1 MKKLVSLATFGLA
14 LASVAAPQK
23 LAEVAVSDRTAI
35 LNQAS
40 KLGEMTGIP
49 MIGLGAVGLLS
60 ANPLAADFGAPRDGA
75 VTTIAVYGD
84 LDVLKST
91 ADVDAFGETL
101 HFAVAYPASADKA
114 AYEAKKSLTAT
125 NGVYTADGQVVAYSA
140 DGAWAVVGDDA
151 DTVRAVIPAAG
162 KAKLTQ
168 GELVRV
174 TLTEPAMAGLD
185 KIFEIAAAEIPEF
198 AAQMKAQRVALQQM
212 NDLSIALRVSE
223 RGIDL
228 LADMGARPGSEFD
241 KAGRTALPAN
251 PLAFAGKEALVAA
264 AQMANCG
271 TDASEKQWKSLIE
284 FFAGRGL
291 TLDFVS
297 FKKEGKVCR
306 FEIDPQGVVDFV
318 KKGDAEKWVKALDD
332 ESFEKE
338 LETLVTNV
346 KPYTA
351 AGAEAYGSVAIKGR
365 TLAST
370 PAVRFAKAMPEVRK
384 PFYSVTVMSLYGAL
398 REATEATLKVMPA
411 SAGVEPE
418 QVEMVRGVLQTLPAA
433 GDGCF
438 TMTAWREG
446 TRHCFLMRATPEEV
460 KGLAAVGKLAAS
472 AVGSVWSPGSGFGEE
487 LPPDEDDDDDDDD
500 DEDED

>member
-1 MKKLVSLATFGLA
+1 MKKLVSLATFGLV

-151 DTVRAVIPAAG
+151 DTVRAVVPAAG

-228 LADMGARPGSEFD
+228 LADMGARPGSEFN

-271 TDASEKQWKSLIE
+271 TDASEKQWMSLIE

-332 ESFEKE
+332 DEAFEKE
-338 LETLVTNV
+338 LEPLVTNV

-411 SAGVEPE
+411 EAGVAPE
-418 QVEMVRGVLQTLPAA
+418 KIEMVRGVLQTLPAA

-438 TMTAWREG
+438 AMAAWRAG
-446 TRHCFLMRATPEEV
+446 TRHCLLMRATPEEV
-460 KGLAAVGKLAAS
+460 KGLTAVGKLAAS

-487 LPPDEDDDDDDDD
+487 LPPDEDDDDDDD
-500 DEDED
+500 ED

>member
-151 DTVRAVIPAAG
+151 DTVRAVVPAAG

-198 AAQMKAQRVALQQM
+198 AAQLKAQHELLKQM
-212 NDLSIALRVSE
+212 TDLSLALRVSE

-228 LADMGARPGSEFD
+228 LGDMGLRPGSEFD

-318 KKGDAEKWVKALDD
+318 TKGGAEKWVKALDD

-351 AGAEAYGSVAIKGR
+351 EGAEAYGSVAIKGR

-370 PAVRFAKAMPEVRK
+370 PAVRFAKAMSEVKK
-384 PFYSVTVMSLYGAL
+384 PFYSVTVMSLYGTL

-411 SAGVEPE
+411 EAGVEPE

-438 TMTAWREG
+438 AMAAWREG
-446 TRHCFLMRATPEEV
+446 ARHCFLMRATPEEV
-460 KGLAAVGKLAAS
+460 KGLTAVGKLAAS

-487 LPPDEDDDDDDDD
+487 LPPDEDDDDDDD
-500 DEDED
+500 ED

>member
-23 LAEVAVSDRTAI
+23 LAEVAVSDRTVI

-60 ANPLAADFGAPRDGA
+60 DNPLAADFGAPRDGA

-84 LDVLKST
+84 LDALKSA
-91 ADVDAFGETL
+91 ADVDAFGKTL

-151 DTVRAVIPAAG
+151 DTVRAVVPAAG

-174 TLTEPAMAGLD
+174 TLTEPAMAGLVKLFD
-185 KIFEIAAAEIPEF
+185 LIAADIPDLS
-198 AAQMKAQRVALQQM
+198 AQLKAQQEILKQM
-212 NDLSIALRVSE
+212 TDFSLALRVSE

-228 LADMGARPGSEFD
+228 LSDMGVRPGSEFD

-251 PLAFAGKEALVAA
+251 PLAFAGKDALVAV
-264 AQMANCG
+264 AQAANCG
-271 TDASEKQWKSLIE
+271 TAASEAQWKSMIE
-284 FFAGRGL
+284 LFTKRGL

-297 FKKEGKVCR
+297 CKTEGKVCR
-306 FEIDPQGVVDFV
+306 VVIDPQGVVDFV
-318 KKGDAEKWVKALDD
+318 EKGGAEKWGKALDD
-332 ESFEKE
+332 EALEKE
-338 LETLVTNV
+338 LEALVTTT
-346 KPYTA
+346 KPFTA
-351 AGAEAYGSVAIKGR
+351 AGVEAYASGAIKGE
-365 TLAST
+365 TLVST
-370 PAVRFAKAMPEVRK
+370 PAVRFAKAMSEVKK
-384 PFYSVTVMSLYGAL
+384 PFYSVAVVSFYGFL
-398 REATEATLKVMPA
+398 RAVTEATLKVMPA

-438 TMTAWREG
+438 AMAAWREG
-446 TRHCFLMRATPEEV
+446 ARHCFLMRATPEEV
-460 KGLAAVGKLAAS
+460 KGLTTAGKLVAS
-472 AVGSVWSPGSGFGEE
+472 SLGSVWSPGSGFGEE
-487 LPPDEDDDDDDDD
+487 LPPDEDDD
-500 DEDED
+500 EDED

>member
-23 LAEVAVSDRTAI
+23 LAEVAVSDRTVI

-60 ANPLAADFGAPRDGA
+60 DNPLAADFGAPRDGA

-84 LDVLKST
+84 LDALKSA
-91 ADVDAFGETL
+91 ADVDAFGKTL

-151 DTVRAVIPAAG
+151 DTVRAVVPAAG

-174 TLTEPAMAGLD
+174 TLTEPAMAGLVKLLD
-185 KIFEIAAAEIPEF
+185 LIAADIPDLS
-198 AAQMKAQRVALQQM
+198 AQLKAQQEILKQM
-212 NDLSIALRVSE
+212 TDFSLALRVSE

-228 LADMGARPGSEFD
+228 LSDMGVRPGSEFD

-251 PLAFAGKEALVAA
+251 PLAFAGKDALVAA
-264 AQMANCG
+264 AQAANCG
-271 TDASEKQWKSLIE
+271 TAASEAQWKSMIE
-284 FFAGRGL
+284 LFTKRGL

-297 FKKEGKVCR
+297 CKTEGKVCR
-306 FEIDPQGVVDFV
+306 VVIDPQGVVDFV
-318 KKGDAEKWVKALDD
+318 TKGGAEKWAKTLDGD
-332 ESFEKE
+332 EAFEKE
-338 LETLVTNV
+338 LEDLVMNA
-346 KPYTA
+346 KPFTA
-351 AGAEAYGSVAIKGR
+351 EGAEAYGSVAIKGR

-370 PAVRFAKAMPEVRK
+370 PAVRFAKAMSEVKK
-384 PFYSVTVMSLYGAL
+384 PFYSVAVVSFYGFL
-398 REATEATLKVMPA
+398 RAVTEATLKVMPA

-418 QVEMVRGVLQTLPAA
+418 QVEMVRGVLQTLPTA

-438 TMTAWREG
+438 AMAAWREG
-446 TRHCFLMRATPEEV
+446 ARYCFLMRATPEEV
-460 KGLAAVGKLAAS
+460 KGLTTAGKLVAS
-472 AVGSVWSPGSGFGEE
+472 SLGSVWSPGSGFGEE
-487 LPPDEDDDDDDDD
+487 LPPDEDDD
-500 DEDED
+500 EDED

>member
-1 MKKLVSLATFGLA
+1 MKKLVSLATFGLV

-23 LAEVAVSDRTAI
+23 LAEVAVNDRTAI

-151 DTVRAVIPAAG
+151 DTVRAVVPAAG

-185 KIFEIAAAEIPEF
+185 KFFEIAAVEIPDF

-212 NDLSIALRVSE
+212 TDLSIALRVSE

-271 TDASEKQWKSLIE
+271 TDASEAQWKSLAE
-284 FFAGRGL
+284 LFTKRGL

-297 FKKEGKVCR
+297 CKTEGKVCR

-318 KKGDAEKWVKALDD
+318 KKGDAEKWVEALDD

-351 AGAEAYGSVAIKGR
+351 AGAEAYGSVAIKGQ

-370 PAVRFAKAMPEVRK
+370 PAVRFAKAMSDHKK
-384 PFYSVTVMSLYGAL
+384 PFYSVMVMSLYGAL
-398 REATEATLKVMPA
+398 REAMEATLKVMPA
-411 SAGVEPE
+411 EAGVAPE
-418 QVEMVRGVLQTLPAA
+418 KIEMLRGVLQTLPAA

-446 TRHCFLMRATPEEV
+446 TRHCLLMRATPEEV
-460 KGLAAVGKLAAS
+460 KGLTAVGKLAAS

-487 LPPDEDDDDDDDD
+487 LPPDEDDDDD
-500 DEDED
+500 EDED